1 MRKKSIKL
9 AAQTF
14 VANVDEIVDFTRRSA
29 KAESLTELDQSWCYD
44 LAIIRVYREFED
56 LMLSC
61 LVALIN
67 NDMTVFSQMKNRA
80 FPKHMNVEVCEYLI
94 CGDGY
99 FDFSGRDGLLK
110 TIKNIVP
117 NDHWLPTIV
126 RGNAYTAALK
136 KLSALRNF
144 AAHDSSVSKKRALE
158 AICQKRMSSSGAWLK
173 REKRFAKICNSL
185 KAMAEQIDAA
195 APHWQRHGDQAT
207 QKEVLRGCDPTR
219 SDQRWLLIHGNCVTQ
234 QST

>member
-9 AAQTF
+9 AVQTF
-14 VANVDEIVDFTRRSA
+14 VTNVDEIIAFTQRSA
-29 KAESLTELDQSWCYD
+29 TAAPLNEQDKSWCYD

-67 NDMTVFSQMKNRA
+67 NDSTTFSQLKKRT

-99 FDFSGRDGLLK
+99 FDFAGRDGLLK

-117 NDHWLPTIV
+117 NRHWLPNIV
-126 RGNAYTAALK
+126 GDATYTAALK

-158 AICQKRMSSSGAWLK
+158 AIGQKRMSSSGAWLK
-173 REKRFAKICNSL
+173 KQNRFVEICNSL
-185 KAMAEQIDAA
+185 KAMARKIDAA
-195 APHWQRHGDQAT
+195 APH
-207 QKEVLRGCDPTR
+207 
-219 SDQRWLLIHGNCVTQ
+219 
-234 QST
+234 